1 MRRLTV
7 VGCVLV
13 FAGLLSTV
21 QAQQAAN
28 PTGTW
33 KWQQQGR
40 GGQTQERTLKLKLDG
55 QTLTGAV
62 VVGQD
67 NQEVAITEASFK
79 DGTVSFKVSR
89 PGRGG
94 GQPRTDSYTGKLEG
108 DTIKGKISTQRQGET
123 VEIDWE
129 AKRAA
134 QA

>member
-1 MRRLTV
+1 
-7 VGCVLV
+7 VLV
-13 FAGLLSTV
+13 FAGLLSTA
-21 QAQQAAN
+21 QAQQALN

-55 QTLTGAV
+55 DKLTGAL
-62 VVGQD
+62 VGRD
-67 NQEVAITEASFK
+67 GQETAITEATFK
-79 DGTVSFKVSR
+79 DGTVTFKAAR

-94 GQPRTDSYTGKLEG
+94 GQPRTDTYTGKLEG
-108 DTIKGKISTQRQGET
+108 NTIKGKIATQRQGET

-129 AKRAA
+129 AKREA